1 MDRLKNSFETYKNF
15 WILGIAVVV
24 VAALALG
31 TAYVRSY
38 RADKSSKGE
47 EQVVLEACKPGD
59 AFDINTGEPC
69 PVVEI
74 AAQAPAATPA
84 PTGPTIIVDE
94 LCRADKDVLTVA
106 GGTRVVFR
114 NNGTAAVTMKF
125 GAREVNLRPLRYF
138 TAVVPAT
145 GEHDLYCGTAKVAT
159 IKTS

>member
-15 WILGIAVVV
+15 WILGIAIVI

-31 TAYVRSY
+31 TAYVRKH
-38 RADKSSKGE
+38 RADAPIVD
-47 EQVVLEACKPGD
+47 VVLEACKPGD

-69 PVVEI
+69 PVVEVV
-74 AAQAPAATPA
+74 QVPGATPA

-94 LCRADKDVLTVA
+94 LCRADNDTLTVE

-114 NNGTAAVTMKF
+114 NNGTSAVTMKF
-125 GAREVNLRPLRYF
+125 GAREVSLRPLRYF

-145 GEHDLYCGTAKVAT
+145 GDQDLYCGTAKVAT